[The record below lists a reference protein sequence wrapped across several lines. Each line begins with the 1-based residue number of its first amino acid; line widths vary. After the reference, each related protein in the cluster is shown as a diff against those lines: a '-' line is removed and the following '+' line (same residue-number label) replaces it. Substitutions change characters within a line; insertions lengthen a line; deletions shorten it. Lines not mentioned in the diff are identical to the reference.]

1 MDTFDSNCV
10 IVVKVP
16 DMDYL
21 SGIESKASEIIQG
34 LKPGQDYNVIV
45 KSGDQEPDYCRTY
58 AEKTIIFKGED
69 KKTTEYVIRDV
80 NGQLDAVKISHMA
93 HLGGFMAG
101 AFVYCGRRRPWCLKA
116 FVGIFVVIII
126 YAAVWPTES
135 DEQSKDQ
142 TKHIAREMFEA
153 PMQEVLQD

>member
-1 MDTFDSNCV
+1 MNSLNCV

-80 NGQLDAVKISHMA
+80 NGQLDAVKIN
-93 HLGGFMAG
+93 L
-101 AFVYCGRRRPWCLKA
+101 
-116 FVGIFVVIII
+116 
-126 YAAVWPTES
+126 AAEANPKTDSKS
-135 DEQSKDQ
+135 DP
-142 TKHIAREMFEA
+142 RMR
-153 PMQEVLQD
+153 